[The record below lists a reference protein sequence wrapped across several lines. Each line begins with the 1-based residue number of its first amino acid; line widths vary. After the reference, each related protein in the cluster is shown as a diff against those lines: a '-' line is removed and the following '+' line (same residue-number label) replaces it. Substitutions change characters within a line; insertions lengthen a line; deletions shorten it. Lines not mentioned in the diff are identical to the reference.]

1 MACRS
6 YTWGRTWQTGPCSG
20 ILRQKQFWMRCETD
34 SATDSLLYMMLQL
47 SLRCLKKKFTSHH
60 LRPEIP
66 VSEGGTGGQ
75 NEHLPCEYVIASD
88 KKFDFTLHL
97 SSSANLHIHAFLQ
110 QQDWLLHSVIATRKG
125 YSLKKT
131 RRHSLPTTTL
141 LLAEPACFSVLR
153 ILLVMGLGSLIAE
166 IQARE
171 HLLLLQSS
179 PAQEGA

>member
-1 MACRS
+1 
-6 YTWGRTWQTGPCSG
+6 
-20 ILRQKQFWMRCETD
+20 MRCETD

-60 LRPEIP
+60 RRPEIP
-66 VSEGGTGGQ
+66 VSEGVTGGQ

-110 QQDWLLHSVIATRKG
+110 QQDWVLHSVIATRKG

-153 ILLVMGLGSLIAE
+153 ILLVMGLGSLTAE
-166 IQARE
+166 IP
-171 HLLLLQSS
+171 SS
-179 PAQEGA
+179 GTAFCCCRAALHNKELNGTNRHPSDKKTFNIKIFLAWT